1 MTLEQILTQ
10 NGVSEENAKK
20 IVADMKSNKI
30 FTATEENLDVRYGK
44 LKTDHDSLVAKDAE
58 SQKLIEELQK
68 ANKGNEGIQQQIT
81 DYQSRVQ
88 DLEAEL
94 KKTRTNEAFKVA
106 FATEGVVDIDY
117 LMYQIGQD
125 ESSIK
130 YDDQG
135 NVSNVKEMVD
145 SLKTKC
151 PAQFK
156 TINKKVD
163 PKKLPDDGKSNEV
176 TKEQF
181 NKMSYSQ
188 RLSVFNEN
196 PDLYNQLKD

>member
-1 MTLEQILTQ
+1 MTLEQILIQ

-125 ESSIK
+125 ASSIK

-156 TINKKVD
+156 AINKKVD